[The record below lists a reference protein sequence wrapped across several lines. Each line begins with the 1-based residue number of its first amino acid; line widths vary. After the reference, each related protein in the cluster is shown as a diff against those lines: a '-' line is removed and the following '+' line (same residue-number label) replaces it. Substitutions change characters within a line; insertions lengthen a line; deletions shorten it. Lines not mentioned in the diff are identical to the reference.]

1 MTIGA
6 PPAPRTDLA
15 PSEHRVDGAG
25 RARRAIAGAPADLRR
40 PQLVALAALA
50 LTGPAPLAV
59 EHLAR
64 ATGRRRR
71 SSTHDLEELVQRGLA
86 QHDGAGYRLART
98 LLKPAAA

>member
-6 PPAPRTDLA
+6 PPHARTDLDHTG
-15 PSEHRVDGAG
+15 PRVARTAVG
-25 RARRAIAGAPADLRR
+25 RVLDQAPADLRR

-64 ATGRRRR
+64 ATGRRHR
-71 SSTHDLEELVQRGLA
+71 SSAHDLEELVDRGLA
-86 QHDGAGYRLART
+86 QHDGAGYRLALPIPER
-98 LLKPAAA
+98 AA